1 MLNQALQILSL
12 SIEKIR
18 QLRFALGIAGIAA
31 AIAIAA
37 LVLRGTFSN
46 IAGVVVAVNMGVMLM
61 IAILIFV
68 TAAKARGQAG
78 KPYHKLYFAVSC
90 VFSAIL
96 AASALLSLA
105 SVFFHW
111 PLDFR
116 QTASAAVAANGDYR
130 VEESVVIFDLRNRK
144 SVKGKILES
153 KEPKMRIDRVV
164 RQRLTNKPYQI
175 KSGTNGLRVEQIVSP
190 THPSMTTQEI
200 FADMFPLTTKH
211 SYTSTIPADRFPIG
225 EPVTVQTNSVFV
237 NAFTGEDK
245 EWVGVS
251 PDIDTAV
258 ITIVVLFP
266 TEKPC
271 KEVIGMEKPM
281 GTNPTQYPGTTK
293 PVLQEDGSLVTWTI
307 NKPSKGTGYFI
318 AFKW

>member
-1 MLNQALQILSL
+1 MLSHALHILSL
-12 SIEKIR
+12 SIDKIK
-18 QLRFALGIAGIAA
+18 QLKYALGIAGVAA

-37 LVLRGTFSN
+37 LMLRDSLSS

-68 TAAKARGQAG
+68 NAARSRGQAG

-96 AASALLSLA
+96 AVSALLSLA

-116 QTASAAVAANGDYR
+116 QTASAAVIATGDYR
-130 VEESVVIFDLRNRK
+130 VQESVIIFDLRNRK
-144 SVKGKILES
+144 SLNGKILES

-164 RQRLTNKPYQI
+164 RQRLTDKPYQI

-200 FADMFPLTTKH
+200 YADMFPLTTKH

-245 EWVGVS
+245 EWAGVS
-251 PDIDTAV
+251 ALTRKCRNLDSAG
-258 ITIVVLFP
+258 F
-266 TEKPC
+266 
-271 KEVIGMEKPM
+271 G
-281 GTNPTQYPGTTK
+281 
-293 PVLQEDGSLVTWTI
+293 
-307 NKPSKGTGYFI
+307 
-318 AFKW
+318 